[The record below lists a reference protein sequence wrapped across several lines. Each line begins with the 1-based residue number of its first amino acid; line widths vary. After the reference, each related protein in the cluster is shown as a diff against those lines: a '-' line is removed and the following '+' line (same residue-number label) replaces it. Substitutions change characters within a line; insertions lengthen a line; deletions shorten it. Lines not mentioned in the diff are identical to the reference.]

1 MANPDTTKVNNF
13 KSAIENKLEQLKN
26 KKNDI
31 TGDFTQDNTSY
42 PTVSAVKTFV
52 ASLFDGLHEVATTGE
67 YSDLENTPVFDIVKQ
82 ATAES
87 GFASTYYMTVDGIQV
102 GAKINIEKDKMLR
115 SVTIETVSATPSAE
129 ETAAG
134 LSEGDQYILMVVET
148 ADSEGTSNLILP
160 IADVFDL
167 QTADETT
174 LTLSENGVYSIKAAG
189 VTSTELAADSVITAK
204 IADSNVTT
212 AKIADK
218 NVTLA
223 KLADEV
229 QTQWTADADTE
240 CEAYLDALTAAIN
253 EL

>member
-42 PTVSAVKTFV
+42 PTVNAVKSFIS
-52 ASLFDGLHEVATTGE
+52 SLFDGLHAVATSGE
-67 YSDLENTPVFDIVKQ
+67 YSDLENVPVFDVVKQ

-87 GFASTYYMTVDGIQV
+87 GFASTYYMTVDGVQV

-115 SVTIETVSATPSAE
+115 SVSIETVGATPSAE

-134 LSEGDQYILMVVET
+134 LVEGDQYILMVVET

-167 QTADETT
+167 QTADEVT
-174 LTLSENGVYSIKAAG
+174 LTLNNGVYSIKAAG
-189 VTSTELAADSVITAK
+189 VTSTELAADSVTTVK
-204 IADSNVTT
+204 IVDENVTT

-223 KLADEV
+223 KLDDEV
-229 QTQWTADADTE
+229 QTQWIADADTE

>member
-1 MANPDTTKVNNF
+1 MATDQTKINAF
-13 KSAIENKLEQLKN
+13 KSAVQSKLELLSN
-26 KKNDI
+26 KKTEI
-31 TGDFTQDNTSY
+31 TGDFTGDNNSY
-42 PTVSAVKTFV
+42 PTVNAVKTFV
-52 ASLFDGLHEVATTGE
+52 ASLFDGLHEVATSGE
-67 YSDLENTPVFDIVKQ
+67 YSDLENVPVFDIVKQ

-87 GFASTYYMTVDGIQV
+87 GFASTYYMTVDGAQV

-115 SVTIETVSATPSAE
+115 SVTIETVGATPSAE

-134 LSEGDQYILMVVET
+134 LVEGDQYILMVVET

-167 QTADETT
+167 QTADEVS
-174 LTLSENGVYSIKAAG
+174 LTLNNGVFSIKAAG

-204 IADSNVTT
+204 IADGNVTT

-223 KLADEV
+223 KLDDEV
-229 QTQWTADADTE
+229 PAKWVADADTE